1 MSFLKNIRIDN
12 FLHHNKYIVLKT
24 CNLSIDPN
32 APETFGKVLGQGK
45 YSIVFTSRI
54 PSTLN
59 TSSSENWLLSSQF
72 SNIWFTTNSLSLFQA
87 EVSFLSCK
95 LLSNQNR

>member
-1 MSFLKNIRIDN
+1 MNFLKNIRIDN
-12 FLHHNKYIVLKT
+12 FLHYNKT
-24 CNLSIDPN
+24 CNLSIDHN

-72 SNIWFTTNSLSLFQA
+72 SSIWFTTNSLSLFQA

-95 LLSNQNR
+95 LFSNQNR